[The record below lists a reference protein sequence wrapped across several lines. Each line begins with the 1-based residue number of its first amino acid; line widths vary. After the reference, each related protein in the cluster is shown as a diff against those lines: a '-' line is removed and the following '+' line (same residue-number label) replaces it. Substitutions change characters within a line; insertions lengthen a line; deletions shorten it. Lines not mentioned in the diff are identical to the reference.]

1 MSEQKTE
8 ILIIGSGPAG
18 YTAGIYA
25 VRSGLK
31 PIIISG
37 FQTGGQL
44 TTTTDIENF
53 PGFPDPMPGIDL
65 MDRMKQQAENLGV
78 RIVIDNVKEVDFS
91 NRPFSVKTEGGKTF
105 IAETI
110 IIATGASA
118 KKTDIKGEE
127 KFWGFGVSAC
137 ATCDGFLSRG
147 KHVAVIG
154 GGNAAVIEALHMV
167 NLGSPVTLIHRRN
180 TLRAEK
186 VMAERVMSNP
196 KINIEWDSVVDE
208 IFGDEKPLGVTHIK
222 IKNLKTGA
230 TKEIEVNTIFV
241 AIGYQPNTE
250 IFRDKIELNEN
261 GYIVTKHNSTETSIE
276 GVFAAGDVANPRYKQ
291 AIMAAAKGAE
301 AALDAAKF
309 LEENN

>member
-1 MSEQKTE
+1 MNEEKTDT
-8 ILIIGSGPAG
+8 LIIGSGPAG

-53 PGFPDPMPGIDL
+53 PGFPNPMPGMEL

-78 RIVIDNVKEVDFS
+78 KIVVDHVKEVDFS
-91 NRPFSVKTEGGKTF
+91 NRPFRVKTEGGKTF

-118 KKTDIKGEE
+118 KKTEIKGEE

-147 KHVAVIG
+147 KPVAVIG
-154 GGNAAVIEALHMV
+154 GGNAAAIEALHMT
-167 NLGSPVTLIHRRN
+167 NLGSQVTLIHRRDS
-180 TLRAEK
+180 LRAEK
-186 VMAERVMSNP
+186 VMADRVMSNP
-196 KINIEWDSVVDE
+196 KINIEWNSIVDE
-208 IFGDEKPLGVTHIK
+208 IVGDEKPLGVTRIK
-222 IKNLKTGA
+222 IRNLKTDT
-230 TKEIEVNTIFV
+230 TKEIEVNSVFV

-250 IFRDKIELNEN
+250 IFRDKIELNEK
-261 GYIVTKHNSTETSIE
+261 GYIVTKHNTTETSIK
-276 GVFAAGDVANPRYKQ
+276 GVFAAGDVTNPRYKQ
-291 AIMAAAKGAE
+291 AIMAAGRGAE

-309 LEENN
+309 LEEK